1 MNFELLLII
10 IRVFFRTSKAA
21 SRFSNNCESASK
33 RIFGFSILNFW
44 LFKFSILNFRLSVFR
59 AVSPTGQNSPQHVTV
74 LSGIF
79 FSVPSCSGFSLYLQT
94 RGLQTENLQVAYA
107 YREVGEGKRMQ
118 EETGRRPEAGGRDRF
133 RQIPTDS
140 DRFRVAMAGHGS
152 FPMRVVGSP
161 MTNNLVRTNHT
172 GYYLVS
178 DI

>member
-1 MNFELLLII
+1 MII

-74 LSGIF
+74 RSGIF

-133 RQIPTDS
+133 RQNSHGPVHTTNDILYPRKQS
-140 DRFRVAMAGHGS
+140 FRRQPAVLFIRIKYEYS
-152 FPMRVVGSP
+152 IF
-161 MTNNLVRTNHT
+161 
-172 GYYLVS
+172 
-178 DI
+178 

>member
-133 RQIPTDS
+133 RQNS
-140 DRFRVAMAGHGS
+140 HG
-152 FPMRVVGSP
+152 PVHGP
-161 MTNNLVRTNHT
+161 HMTQTSQTLPVQ
-172 GYYLVS
+172 
-178 DI
+178 